1 MIAIVRVKGKKG
13 KKEYGEKISV
23 PRESIFDGSIF
34 DKMEDIICRV
44 GGASVLYGDD
54 KVEVEISEGD
64 KIFVLEGYPE
74 IERKLKE
81 YEFLKKI
88 FNL

>member
-13 KKEYGEKISV
+13 KKEYGEKIPIS
-23 PRESIFDGSIF
+23 RGRILDGI
-34 DKMEDIICRV
+34 DNVICRAT
-44 GGASVLYGDD
+44 GAASLYGEN
-54 KVEVEISEGD
+54 KVEVEFSCDGD
-64 KIFVLEGYPE
+64 KVVLEGYSE

>member
-1 MIAIVRVKGKKG
+1 MIVIVRVKGKKG
-13 KKEYGEKISV
+13 KKEYGEKIPIS
-23 PRESIFDGSIF
+23 RGRILDGI
-34 DKMEDIICRV
+34 DNVICRAT
-44 GGASVLYGDD
+44 GAASLYGEN
-54 KVEVEISEGD
+54 KVEVEFSCDGD
-64 KIFVLEGYPE
+64 KVVLEGYSE